1 MSPGTNAAGTT
12 TSGNTADGETTEDRT
27 TEDRTTAAAWAG
39 RPLGERTVGY
49 TETDAIL
56 YALAVGAPATDL
68 ELVFEDRLRVLPS
81 FGLTLAQWAP
91 DVLAEQ
97 GAFDNRAVH
106 GSQELTVFKPL
117 PRSGQF
123 TLRARVG
130 EVWDKGS
137 AAVFN
142 VLAECDYFAA
152 TWSIFAPGFGGFG
165 GDRGPGRTAA
175 PAGVPL
181 ASTGFSSSPNQ
192 AALYRLLGDRH
203 PIHIDPQAAR
213 GIGQDRPILHG
224 LASLAGATLP
234 LARLAGAHPADL
246 VRLAGRFA
254 GVVFPGD
261 DLTVRAWDGGRFE
274 ALAGERPVISDGLAV
289 FG

>member
-1 MSPGTNAAGTT
+1 MSAGTKTGGST
-12 TSGNTADGETTEDRT
+12 TDRT
-27 TEDRTTAAAWAG
+27 KTDRSATAAAWAG
-39 RPLGERTVGY
+39 KPLGERTVGY

-56 YALAVGAPATDL
+56 YALAVGASASDL
-68 ELVFEDRLRVLPS
+68 DLVFEDRLRVLPS

-97 GAFDNRAVH
+97 GAFDTRAVH
-106 GSQELTVFKPL
+106 GSQELAVFKPL
-117 PRSGQF
+117 PRSGEF
-123 TLRARVG
+123 TLSARVG

-142 VLAECDYFAA
+142 VLVECEYFAA
-152 TWSIFAPGFGGFG
+152 TWTIFAPGFGGFG

-175 PAGVPL
+175 PAGVPS

-246 VRLAGRFA
+246 VQLAGRFA

-261 DLTVRAWDGGRFE
+261 DLTVRTWDGGRFE
-274 ALAGERPVISDGLAV
+274 ALAGERTVISDGLAV